1 MLLTLIW
8 VWRGVTLPSPFCFS
22 LNKSEVVKA
31 VILVFCSIHWLFIGD
46 IHGKFWIPNLSQS
59 PDTGPNSDESIY
71 DFRISGQS
79 LINENCGNSRT
90 SNDVGMKLGPVT
102 KLDKRNTATSK
113 KLMMTSCQQMSLSNF
128 WFMTNLEQSGSWIP
142 DAWSVKLIFSL
153 IITFYLTK
161 IENRS
166 EQSLTQLSYYCF
178 Q

>member
-8 VWRGVTLPSPFCFS
+8 VWRVVTPPFWFS
-22 LNKSEVVKA
+22 LNKSEAVKA
-31 VILVFCSIHWLFIGD
+31 VILAFCSIQWLFIGD
-46 IHGKFWIPNLSQS
+46 IHSKFWIPNLSQS
-59 PDTGPNSDESIY
+59 PDIGSNSDENIY

-79 LINENCGNSRT
+79 LINENCSNSRT
-90 SNDVGMKLGPVT
+90 SNDIGMKLGPVT
-102 KLDKRNTATSK
+102 NLDKRNTATSK

-142 DAWSVKLIFSL
+142 DAWFVKLTFSL